1 MRLRASLPTS
11 PLPVCTG
18 LAAIALGTTLFAATP
33 NLAGAPLQDGQSEPE
48 AEPVSAQPVAA
59 PTTFV
64 VQAGRLHVRPGHV
77 LENAQI
83 LVRGDEILAVGTDL
97 SVPAGAEVVEA
108 AVVTA
113 GFLDAWSGLGLD
125 STALNDRQ
133 ASTQTR
139 TLDALDPYANRHLF
153 EEVARAGVTTV
164 RVQAGLSAQIGG
176 LGTLFHTNLGP
187 ESVPLGDETP
197 EIVYSD
203 AGVGA
208 VIGGNSDAFERIDA
222 AERLVGAVESGG
234 KYSESW
240 AKFEHELAE
249 WEKDI
254 AEKREELEKEFKKA
268 KKKRDKEIEEAKEE
282 GKEFKEEKYKEDR
295 KPRAPRLD
303 RDAAV
308 AARVADGE
316 IPLFIEA
323 RRAAEIRELI
333 RGFEAQ
339 PRVRWV
345 LAGGDEAGLFA
356 EQLASAGVP
365 VLLRPDGAGGDA
377 RFADGRWGD
386 RGFDL
391 AARLDEAGVE
401 VLLGG
406 GGRSASG
413 SRDLPLLAAMAVGH
427 GLAPEAALHALTVGP
442 ARLLDVSDRLGAVE
456 VGKQADLI
464 LFSGEPFDAT
474 TRVEAVYIA
483 GSPVVSN

>member
-33 NLAGAPLQDGQSEPE
+33 NPLGAPPQDGQSEPD
-48 AEPVSAQPVAA
+48 AESASAQPAAA
-59 PTTFV
+59 PATFV

-113 GFLDAWSGLGLD
+113 GFLDAWSGLGLNA
-125 STALNDRQ
+125 TALNDRQ

-139 TLDALDPYANRHLF
+139 TLDALDPFANRHLF

-164 RVQAGLSAQIGG
+164 RVQAGLAAQVGG
-176 LGTLFHTNLGP
+176 LGTLFHTNLAPG
-187 ESVPLGDETP
+187 SVSLGDEAP
-197 EIVYSD
+197 EIVYGD

-208 VIGGNSDAFERIDA
+208 AIGASDAFERIDA
-222 AERLVGAVESGG
+222 AERLVSMVDAGG

-240 AKFEHELAE
+240 AKYEHELAK
-249 WEKDI
+249 WEEGI
-254 AEKREELEKEFKKA
+254 AEKREELEKDFKKA
-268 KKKRDKEIEEAKEE
+268 KKKRDKEIEEAEE
-282 GKEFKEEKYKEDR
+282 DGKDFKEEKYKEDR

-333 RGFEAQ
+333 RGFESQ

-345 LAGGDEAGLFA
+345 LVGGDEAGLFT
-356 EQLASAGVP
+356 EQLAGAGVP

-377 RFADGRWGD
+377 RFAGGRWGD

-413 SRDLPLLAAMAVGH
+413 SRDLPLLAAMSVGH

-483 GSPVVSN
+483 GTPVVSN